1 MSTMGVHRNF
11 SRGKGQNHQHLKKS
25 RYFVGKQ
32 HTTTKEGKIFNGLCH
47 DIISRPVGDRVPPCG
62 RPWCVQSRPLWTVF
76 VQTYIVRA
84 SFRLLF
90 SCSHCA
96 TAAMAEWLR
105 RWTRNP
111 MGYSRAGSN
120 PVRSVSLLSVFNVF
134 FFNFSLSGRKRSRR
148 IKFPAWIINWETW
161 WSWRIPICPGYH

>member
-1 MSTMGVHRNF
+1 MVFATTLFQDQWGIGSRLADHCEVVNGVC
-11 SRGKGQNHQHLKKS
+11 SDLS
-25 RYFVGKQ
+25 C
-32 HTTTKEGKIFNGLCH
+32 T
-47 DIISRPVGDRVPPCG
+47 
-62 RPWCVQSRPLWTVF
+62 
-76 VQTYIVRA
+76 VRA

-120 PVRSVSLLSVFNVF
+120 PVRSVSLLSIFNVF
-134 FFNFSLSGRKRSRR
+134 FLSFYFQAEKEAAELSFQLESLTERLDEAEGFQSAQVLITS
-148 IKFPAWIINWETW
+148 ISYYT
-161 WSWRIPICPGYH
+161 